1 MNDKI
6 GFLWQHYVSVNGWIN
21 TADIKATTLL
31 AAEGVILT
39 LLIDNMNEIQKALH
53 ISFWASFFA
62 VLGCSF
68 LLLALFFS
76 LECLLPRLK
85 LTKNMLFKARIV
97 KNTPVSDLY
106 FNHIALLTD
115 DEFHDRANKLLA
127 DDEAQKQLIHQIW
140 CNSKIASMK
149 FRALAIST
157 WSLAFSIFSA
167 VLSAAIIAFLHHP
180 HIVP

>member
-1 MNDKI
+1 MKDKI

-21 TADIKATTLL
+21 TADIKASALL
-31 AAEGVILT
+31 AAKGVILT
-39 LLIDNMNEIQKALH
+39 LLIDNMDRIQKVLH
-53 ISFWASFFA
+53 TSFWASFFA
-62 VLGCSF
+62 VIGCSF

-85 LTKNMLFKARIV
+85 LTKSMLFRTKLQSTA
-97 KNTPVSDLY
+97 TSDLY

-115 DEFHDRANKLLA
+115 KEFYNRAKTLLNE
-127 DDEAQKQLIHQIW
+127 DEAQKQLIHQIW

-157 WSLAFSIFSA
+157 WSLAFAISS
-167 VLSAAIIAFLHHP
+167 AIISSIIIAS
-180 HIVP
+180 